1 MLHFHSPN
9 CEPTNQL
16 WTLEPTFERGCQRQD
31 GLPAFVGTEE
41 LLVGGKNPLLNIS
54 TRCIILLSSRRIL
67 TFGICATSPRTFLP
81 RDPDKM
87 WAIDT
92 QQQHLS
98 ADVVDLNSIVVF
110 ETVIDAK
117 TEGRE
122 NETQNDIKKEHHKP

>member
-92 QQQHLS
+92 QQHLS
-98 ADVVDLNSIVVF
+98 ADINSIVVF
-110 ETVIDAK
+110 ETVIDAN
-117 TEGRE
+117 TGGRE
-122 NETQNDIKKEHHKP
+122 NETQNDIKKEHHKA

>member
-1 MLHFHSPN
+1 M
-9 CEPTNQL
+9 
-16 WTLEPTFERGCQRQD
+16 
-31 GLPAFVGTEE
+31 GTEE

-67 TFGICATSPRTFLP
+67 TFGICATFPPTFVP

-92 QQQHLS
+92 QQHLS

-110 ETVIDAK
+110 ETVIDAN
-117 TEGRE
+117 TGGRE
-122 NETQNDIKKEHHKP
+122 NETQNDIKKEHHKA